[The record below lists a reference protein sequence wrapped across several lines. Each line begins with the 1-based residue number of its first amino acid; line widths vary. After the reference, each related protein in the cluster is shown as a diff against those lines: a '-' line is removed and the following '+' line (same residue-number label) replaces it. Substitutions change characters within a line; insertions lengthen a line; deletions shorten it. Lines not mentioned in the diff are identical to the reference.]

1 MLKTYIKIAWR
12 NLTKNPSFSFI
23 NITGLAIGL
32 ATCFLICLYVFD
44 ELSFDRFHT
53 NANRIV
59 RVVFQGTVPGGKI
72 NEANVMPPVAETLK
86 QENPEVELATRLM
99 VAGAPVFEVNGRL
112 FSQEQLAF
120 VDSTFFN
127 LFSFPLTQ
135 GDVNN
140 VLKQP
145 NTVVITERLAKK
157 FFGTTAVIGK
167 DIQTSDKKGRLKITG
182 VLADIPKNSHI
193 QFDLFA
199 SMSNQPDANSTSW
212 MTSGYYTYLLLK
224 PDFDYRILA
233 KRLPDLFEKHA
244 GPQFPAAF
252 GMDYKSFRNSG
263 NHIGL
268 EIQPLKDIHL
278 HSNFVSDLSPAGNS
292 QYIYIFVCIA
302 IFILCIAT
310 INFINLSTASASK
323 RAKEV
328 AVRKVLGS
336 SRKTMVIQF
345 LCEAIL
351 TTSLSLLMACIITWL
366 ALPVFNTVVEKDL
379 NLNFLSNIYALPFF
393 LGINLFVGILAGL
406 YPALFLSNFKPLKI
420 FRSATNM
427 TDKNFGLRNI
437 LVTFQFFI
445 AISFVIGTTVI
456 YQQLTFIQQKDLG
469 YNKDNLIVVQTWPL
483 GDNQDVFIQQLK
495 DDSRVSNLTRSG
507 YIPAGSSYNNN
518 FLIHDKQTPKNW
530 IKTLRYDVDENYITT
545 MGMQLITGR
554 NFSKAYGAD
563 SLTAIVNESA
573 VKSFGWGNDILGKT
587 IVDGQNKS
595 LQIIGVVKD
604 FNFKSLYEPITPL
617 VMVLQP
623 IAGDIIIK
631 TKSADIESLIQAI
644 KGKYESYN
652 PEVPFSYSFIDQ
664 RLENTYATERRTSY
678 LLITFSALTI
688 FVACLGLLGLTTFA
702 VSAKTKEIG
711 IRKILG
717 ANIFN
722 IMQLIVNSFVKLIL
736 IAFLIAAPLSWW
748 ITKQWLNDFAYRI
761 NLNGLVFICVGLFVL
776 IIALLAVSWQVYQ
789 AARQNPTKSLRTE

>member
-99 VAGAPVFEVNGRL
+99 VAGAPVFEVNGKL

-135 GDVNN
+135 GDANN

-351 TTSLSLLMACIITWL
+351 TTSLSLLMACVITWL
-366 ALPVFNTVVEKDL
+366 ALPVFNKVVEKDL

-427 TDKNFGLRNI
+427 TNKNFGLRNI

>member
-99 VAGAPVFEVNGRL
+99 VAGAPVFEVNGKL

-135 GDVNN
+135 GDANN

-351 TTSLSLLMACIITWL
+351 TTSLSLLMACVITWL
-366 ALPVFNTVVEKDL
+366 ALPVFNKVVEKDL

-545 MGMQLITGR
+545 MGMQLIAGR

-736 IAFLIAAPLSWW
+736 IAFFIAAPLSWW

>member
-99 VAGAPVFEVNGRL
+99 VAGAPVFEVNGKL

-554 NFSKAYGAD
+554 NFSKSYGAD

>member
-32 ATCFLICLYVFD
+32 ATCLLICLYVFD

-86 QENPEVELATRLM
+86 QENPEVEMATRLM
-99 VAGAPVFEVNGRL
+99 VAGAPVFEVNGKL
-112 FSQEQLAF
+112 FSQEQMAF
-120 VDSTFFN
+120 VDSTFFQ

-135 GDVNN
+135 GDASN

-157 FFGTTAVIGK
+157 FFGTTAVMGK
-167 DIQTSDKKGRLKITG
+167 EIQTSDKKGRLKITG
-182 VLADIPKNSHI
+182 VLADVPKNSHI

-252 GMDYKSFRNSG
+252 GMDYRSFRNSG

-268 EIQPLKDIHL
+268 ALQPLKDIHL

-292 QYIYIFVCIA
+292 QYIYIFICIA

-351 TTSLSLLMACIITWL
+351 TTALSLVMAISITWL
-366 ALPVFNTVVEKDL
+366 MLPTFNTVVEKDL
-379 NLNFLSNIYALPFF
+379 TIDFLSSIYALPLFV
-393 LGINLFVGILAGL
+393 GINLCVGILAGL

-420 FRSATNM
+420 FRSATTM
-427 TDKNFGLRNI
+427 TDKNFGLRNV

-469 YNKDNLIVVQTWPL
+469 YAKDNLIVVQTWPL
-483 GDNQDVFIQQLK
+483 GDQQAAFIQQLK
-495 DDSRVSNLTRSG
+495 DDSRVVNLTRSG

-518 FLIHDKQTPKNW
+518 FLIHDKQTPKSW
-530 IKTLRYDVDENYITT
+530 IKTLRYDVDENYIATL
-545 MGMQLITGR
+545 GMQLIAGR
-554 NFSKAYGAD
+554 NFSDTYGAD
-563 SLTAIVNESA
+563 SLNAIVNESA
-573 VKSFGWGNDILGKT
+573 VKSFGWGKDALGKT
-587 IVDGQNKS
+587 IVDGRDKS

-631 TKSADIESLIQAI
+631 TKSAATESLIQTI
-644 KGKYESYN
+644 KQKYNNYN

-664 RLENTYATERRTSY
+664 RLENTYATERKTSY
-678 LLITFSALTI
+678 LLITFSTLTI

-717 ANIFN
+717 ATIFN
-722 IMQLIVNSFVKLIL
+722 IMQLIVNRFVKLIL
-736 IAFLIAAPLSWW
+736 IAFFIAAPLSWW
-748 ITKQWLNDFAYRI
+748 VTKQWLNDFAYRI
-761 NLNGLVFICVGLFVL
+761 NLNGLVFIAVGLFVL
-776 IIALLAVSWQVYQ
+776 MIALLAVSWQVFQ
-789 AARQNPTKSLRTE
+789 AAKQNPTKSLRTE